1 MISRK
6 IASQHPDAQGHP
18 KKVGD
23 TLQIGGKP
31 FQIVGIYETGSMILD
46 VIIIMDIETARTVL
60 NEPKDSISCI
70 YVEGDNPA
78 DNGALAAAIEKAHP
92 GFDARSM
99 NEAQA
104 NFSSLMGQIDTF
116 LLMTVSLALTV
127 GIVGIINTM
136 LMSTTERFVEFGV
149 LRTNGWSQSN
159 ILALVTL
166 ESAYLGLLAGLVGCL
181 LGLGRHAGR
190 QPVHLGGNSP
200 GDDPVAL
207 CVGNWSVGDDGDPGR
222 ALPCLACGPA
232 HPHGRHSIRIALTN
246 RGLVMIEVVD
256 VHKSYR
262 SGSRS
267 VEALRGV
274 SCQIDRGRFAFIV
287 GPSGSGKSTL
297 LYLIGAIDRPTSGKI
312 VVDGQ
317 DLVTMSEA
325 AQNVYRRDQIG
336 FIFQSFNLI
345 SNLTALENVLVP
357 FLPRGVT
364 PEQRQRGVDLLTEV
378 GLGERLDHRPYQLSG
393 GEQQR
398 VAIARALVKQ
408 PILVL
413 ADEPTGELDSKTG
426 DEIYTILRRLQE
438 SSRTTLVVVTH
449 DRRFI
454 TPDDLVLEIQ
464 DGQLAGGNGSA
475 SPEFHEALI
484 PH

>member
-1 MISRK
+1 
-6 IASQHPDAQGHP
+6 
-18 KKVGD
+18 
-23 TLQIGGKP
+23 
-31 FQIVGIYETGSMILD
+31 
-46 VIIIMDIETARTVL
+46 
-60 NEPKDSISCI
+60 
-70 YVEGDNPA
+70 
-78 DNGALAAAIEKAHP
+78 
-92 GFDARSM
+92 
-99 NEAQA
+99 
-104 NFSSLMGQIDTF
+104 
-116 LLMTVSLALTV
+116 
-127 GIVGIINTM
+127 
-136 LMSTTERFVEFGV
+136 
-149 LRTNGWSQSN
+149 
-159 ILALVTL
+159 
-166 ESAYLGLLAGLVGCL
+166 
-181 LGLGRHAGR
+181 
-190 QPVHLGGNSP
+190 
-200 GDDPVAL
+200 
-207 CVGNWSVGDDGDPGR
+207 
-222 ALPCLACGPA
+222 
-232 HPHGRHSIRIALTN
+232 
-246 RGLVMIEVVD
+246 MIEVVD

-297 LYLIGAIDRPTSGKI
+297 LYLMGAIDRPTSGEI

-357 FLPRGVT
+357 FLPRGVS

-438 SSRTTLVVVTH
+438 SFQTTLVVVTH

-454 TPDDLVLEIQ
+454 TPRRPRPGDPGWAACQWKRQRD
-464 DGQLAGGNGSA
+464 S
-475 SPEFHEALI
+475 
-484 PH
+484 